1 MRLRCLG
8 LTCTTLSLVLCL
20 GLTIPATGLAAADAP
35 IGFLVSETSPD
46 RLGPESQAARAL
58 AGELA
63 SAVLIVPGQDGR
75 FVDSGGQ
82 PISLDRF
89 RVVWYHQGDSA
100 DLTGPLYEPRS
111 LEALKKYVADGHGL
125 FLSGA
130 ALAMVHSMGIE
141 TAKPRLGGPGKDDYV
156 AKLIPEQA
164 GHPIFH
170 GLTAQGVDLPPSVGG
185 NPRECSV
192 PINDGGF
199 SAYSDFHGSG
209 GPRMGM
215 LLARAAAGAENPL
228 VEYEVGKGR
237 VIVLGWRL
245 PHYRNAENAHRANL
259 ERLTEN
265 ILAYLGDSGQ
275 WQQGGTVGS
284 PNRSESTAGQAS
296 RGTPTSSP
304 KPGVPGD
311 PWRALRMAVV
321 DLIDTFRDRYPNGP
335 QYLARLDALERSHDA
350 LLDGAAEPD
359 QESQAK
365 LDALAAELDALKQE
379 ALLANPLVDFD
390 RLLLVERGEGKLG
403 LPANWQ
409 SNSSLPTTGYD
420 NRLAALS
427 PVRPD
432 GELVTLY
439 RPDGGRFLGDVEL
452 HFDADRMLFSMP
464 TSDGRWRVF
473 EMRIDGSGLRE
484 LPLINEPDVDNY
496 DACYLPDGR
505 IVFASTAAYVGV
517 PCVYGSSHAAN
528 LYQLDRNGSIR
539 QLTVD
544 QEDNW
549 CPVVTHGGRVMYLRW
564 EYTDLPHSNSRILF
578 HMNPDGTGQMEYY
591 GSNSF
596 FTNSFFY
603 ARPIPGHPTKV
614 VGIATGHHGVKRSGR
629 LLVLDPA
636 RGRHEADGVVQE
648 IPGWGKKV
656 EPVILDPL
664 ADGAWPQF
672 LHPFPL
678 SEKYFLVSA
687 KPTPASRWGI
697 YLVDVFDNMTLVKE
711 TEGYALLEPVPVEK
725 RPVPPV
731 IEDRVAPVGKGDR
744 SNLCEAPSGPFRQIR
759 PVPFS
764 ESRHPDALVYLS
776 DVYFGDGLKGIPRGT
791 VEKLRLFSYHFSY
804 RGMGGLLGS
813 IGMDGPWDIK
823 RVLGTVP
830 VESDGS
836 ALFRVPAYTPI
847 AVQPLDENGQA
858 LQIMRSWFTAMPGEV
873 LSCVGCHE
881 KQNTG
886 TPNQRTLAARGQ
898 PSEIVPWYGPAR
910 GFNFAREVQPV
921 LDKHCVACHDG
932 QPEKGT
938 QLFSAEHPSGPSG
951 KRAASPFPDLRGT
964 EMIADW
970 NSGIAGHVNPKFGG
984 KFSASYA
991 ELHRYVRRPG
1001 IESNI
1006 RLQTPMEFH
1015 VSTTELGQMLNKGH
1029 YGVKLDREAWDRLS
1043 TWIDLNAPYHGTWTE
1058 IAGKETVAPVAARAR
1073 ELKKRY
1079 TGVDEDPEAIP
1090 APAKYDT
1097 RPVMPQPAAEPPA
1110 AFVACRGWPFDV
1122 QEARRRQAEAGPV
1135 DETIDLGEGVTLA
1148 LVRVP
1153 AGQFVMGDPR
1163 GHPDERPP
1171 CAVKIERPFW
1181 MGRFEVTNA
1190 EFARFDPRH
1199 DSGVEPMHGYQFGI
1213 HGYPMNGPKQPA
1225 VRVSWDEAM
1234 AFCDW
1239 LSEKSGR
1246 RFTLPTEAQWEYA
1259 CRAGTAT
1266 PMWYGGLDTD
1276 FSSFANLGDAKLREF
1291 ALDTYVRVHLVP
1303 NPNKYDDWVPKDDR
1317 FNDGG
1322 FVSANVGSYQP
1333 NPWGL
1338 CDVHGNVWEW
1348 TRSALCP
1355 YPYRDDD
1362 GRNDPAAPGKR
1373 VVRGGSWYDRPK
1385 RCRSAFRLAYEPYQ
1399 RVFNV
1404 GFRVVMEEAE
1414 VEPTRVQ

>member
-1 MRLRCLG
+1 MRLRCLR
-8 LTCTTLSLVLCL
+8 LTCTALSLVLCL
-20 GLTIPATGLAAADAP
+20 VATLTATGVAAADSGVAL
-35 IGFLVSETSPD
+35 LVSATSPD
-46 RLGPESQAARAL
+46 QLGPESQAAWAL
-58 AGELA
+58 AKEVA
-63 SAVLIVPGQDGR
+63 SAVLILPGQDGT
-75 FVDSGGQ
+75 FVDASGQ
-82 PISLDRF
+82 PVSLDRF
-89 RVVWYHQGDSA
+89 RVVWHHQGDSA
-100 DLTGPLYEPRS
+100 DQTTALDDPRS
-111 LEALKKYVADGHGL
+111 LQALKKHASDGHAL

-130 ALAMVHSMGIE
+130 ALAMVHSMEIE
-141 TAKPRLGGPGKDDYV
+141 AAKPRLGGPGKDDYV

-164 GHPIFH
+164 GHPIFD
-170 GLTAQGVDLPPSVGG
+170 GLRAEGIDLPPSVGG
-185 NPRECSV
+185 NPRELSV
-192 PINDGGF
+192 AINDGGF

-209 GPRMGM
+209 GPRSGM

-245 PHYRNAENAHRANL
+245 PHYSHADNAHRANL
-259 ERLTEN
+259 ERLTGN
-265 ILAYLGDSGQ
+265 ILTYLGDAAK
-275 WQQGGTVGS
+275 WQQVVVGAF
-284 PNRSESTAGQAS
+284 STAGQAS
-296 RGTPTSSP
+296 SGTPTPSP
-304 KPGVPGD
+304 EPGVPSD
-311 PWRALRMAVV
+311 RWRALRTAVV
-321 DLIDTFRDRYPNGP
+321 DLIETFQDRYPDGA
-335 QYLARLDALERSHDA
+335 QYLSRLDALKRSQDA
-350 LLDGAAEPD
+350 LSDEAGEPD
-359 QESQAK
+359 QEKQSK
-365 LDALAAELDALKQE
+365 RNALAAEFAALKQE
-379 ALLANPLVDFD
+379 ALLANPLLDFD

-409 SNSSLPTTGYD
+409 SNSSLPAAGYD
-420 NRLAALS
+420 NRLAVLS

-432 GELVTLY
+432 GELTTLY

-452 HFDADRMLFSMP
+452 HYDADRMLFSMP
-464 TSDGRWRVF
+464 GSNGRWRVF
-473 EMRIDGSGLRE
+473 EMSIDGSDLRE

-517 PCVYGSSHAAN
+517 PCVYGSSYAAN
-528 LYQLDRNGSIR
+528 LYQLERDGSIR

-549 CPVVTHGGRVMYLRW
+549 CPVVTNGGRVMYLRW

-603 ARPIPGHPTKV
+603 ARPIPGRPTKV
-614 VGIATGHHGVKRSGR
+614 VGIATGHHGVARSGR
-629 LLVLDPA
+629 LLILDPA
-636 RGRHEADGVVQE
+636 LGRHEADGVVQE

-656 EPVILDPL
+656 EPIILDPL

-697 YLVDVFDNMTLVKE
+697 YLVDVFDNMTLIKK
-711 TEGYALLEPVPVEK
+711 TEGYALLEPVPVQK

-731 IEDRVAPVGKGDR
+731 IEDRIDPER
-744 SNLCEAPSGPFRQIR
+744 R
-759 PVPFS
+759 
-764 ESRHPDALVYLS
+764 DALVYLS
-776 DVYFGDGLKGIPRGT
+776 DIYVGGGLQGIPRGT
-791 VEKLRLFSYHFSY
+791 VKNLRLLSYHFSY

-836 ALFRVPAYTPI
+836 ALFRVPAYTPV

-898 PSEIVPWYGPAR
+898 PAEIAPWYGPVR

-921 LDKHCVACHDG
+921 LDKHCVVCHDG
-932 QPEKGT
+932 RPRDDAPG
-938 QLFSAEHPSGPSG
+938 LA
-951 KRAASPFPDLRGT
+951 DLRGA

-1015 VSTTELGQMLNKGH
+1015 ASTTELGQILSKGH
-1029 YGVKLDREAWDRLS
+1029 YGVRLEPEAWDRLS

-1058 IAGKETVAPVAARAR
+1058 IAGKEAVEPPAARAR

-1090 APAKYDT
+1090 EPAKYDT
-1097 RPVMPQPAAEPPA
+1097 RPVTPEPLAEPPA
-1110 AFVACRGWPFDV
+1110 AFVACRGWPFDA

-1135 DETIDLGEGVTLA
+1135 EETIDLGEGVALA
-1148 LVRVP
+1148 LVRIP
-1153 AGQFVMGDPR
+1153 AGEFVMGDAG
-1163 GHPDERPP
+1163 GHPDERPL
-1171 CAVKIERPFW
+1171 CAVKIETPFW
-1181 MGRFEVTNA
+1181 MGRFEVSNA
-1190 EFARFDPRH
+1190 EFARFDPGH

-1225 VRVSWDEAM
+1225 VRLSWDEAM

-1239 LSEKSGR
+1239 LSARSGR
-1246 RFTLPTEAQWEYA
+1246 HFTLPTEAQWEHA

-1266 PMWYGGLDTD
+1266 PMWYGDLDAD

-1291 ALDTYVRVHLVP
+1291 ALDTYIRVHLVP
-1303 NPNKYDDWVPKDDR
+1303 DPNKYDDWVPKDDR

-1348 TRSALCP
+1348 TRSTMRP
-1355 YPYRDDD
+1355 YPYREDD

-1373 VVRGGSWYDRPK
+1373 VVRGGSWYDRPT

-1404 GFRVVMEEAE
+1404 GFRVVMEAE
-1414 VEPTRVQ
+1414 